1 MKKWTNCSSEVESM
15 RKIVVY
21 ANTNIPSDGVEIEFE
36 VENDVTDDRIG
47 EEALQAVMNLVDWY
61 WVEARKYD

>member
-1 MKKWTNCSSEVESM
+1 M
-15 RKIVVY
+15 RKILVY
-21 ANTNIPSDGVEIEFE
+21 ANTNISDDGVEIEFE

-47 EEALQAVMNLVDWY
+47 EEALQAVMNLVDWF

>member
-1 MKKWTNCSSEVESM
+1 M

-47 EEALQAVMNLVDWY
+47 EEALQAIMNLVDWY

>member
-1 MKKWTNCSSEVESM
+1 M
-15 RKIVVY
+15 RKILVY
-21 ANTNIPSDGVEIEFE
+21 ANANIPDGGIEIEFE

-47 EEALQAVMNLVDWY
+47 EEAFQAVMNLVDWH

>member
-1 MKKWTNCSSEVESM
+1 M

-21 ANTNIPSDGVEIEFE
+21 INANAPEGGTEIEFE
-36 VENDVTDDRIG
+36 VENDATDDEIG
-47 EEALQAVMNLVDWY
+47 EEALQKVVNFVDWF